1 MKLLIDFGN
10 TRCKWVSIV
19 ENEWQSVDS
28 FAHHGQNIIE
38 LMHKHLPLKEAHE
51 IHIVSVL
58 GDAFETDCQRT
69 LEDLVGCNFYHS
81 QADAH
86 SIQLA
91 YAAPTSYGADRFAAL
106 VAAHQHG
113 SGDKIIVDCG
123 TALTIDVLKH
133 SGQHLGGLIAPSVN
147 MMCDSLCQQTANLTL
162 DENPTEAGLL
172 ADNTGEAIYSGT
184 VMLANYGLLGI
195 IQQLRTD
202 LDQVKIIF
210 TGGEADKMLA
220 LDGID
225 INHKPNL
232 VLEGLELMVASG
244 SVE

>member
-10 TRCKWVSIV
+10 TRCKWVLIV
-19 ENEWQSVDS
+19 ENEWQSVNS

-38 LMHKHLPLKEAHE
+38 AMHKHLPLKEVHE

-69 LEDLVGCNFYHS
+69 LEDIVSCNFYHS

-91 YAAPTSYGADRFAAL
+91 YATPTSYGADRFAAL

-133 SGQHLGGLIAPSVN
+133 SGQHLGGLIIPGMT
-147 MMCDSLCQQTANLTL
+147 MMCDSLCKQTANLMI
-162 DENPTEAGLL
+162 DENPTEARLL
-172 ADNTGEAIYSGT
+172 AGNTKEAIYSGT

-195 IQQLRTD
+195 IQQLQED
-202 LDQVKIIF
+202 LDQAKIIL
-210 TGGEADKMLA
+210 TGGEANKMFT
-220 LDGID
+220 LDSID

-232 VLEGLELMVASG
+232 VLEGLEFMVASG
-244 SVE
+244 SVN